1 MDISNFVVF
10 KKKEVLNTVVSII
23 IPIYNVET
31 YLNECVNSVLIQTF
45 KDFEILLIDDGSK
58 DSSGKLCDEIASTD
72 SRIRVYHKPNGGLSS
87 ARNYGID
94 KASGKYIIFLD
105 ADDYWVDKYI
115 LSLLIE
121 KSESKN
127 LDVVRGELVNVD
139 AKGKQLY
146 TPDLSE
152 ESLKLKNQILGSYEM
167 MKSVINGRFFSWL
180 FMFRKSAIG
189 CLRFDEN
196 RKFQEDIDF
205 AIKFFSKNYRC
216 GYLPIQF
223 YAYRQRKNSIMST
236 PRISNLAN
244 SFALCDIFHEYAY
257 KVEDKR
263 LTSYYLYNAIMMYYW
278 TLETVA
284 SDLYIS
290 QYENIEQELSLSS
303 LQKKVYRWVKEAS
316 EFHFPVHLYVN
327 PCVGVYFFRIRWW
340 GGRIFRR
347 FKIIR

>member
-167 MKSVINGRFFSWL
+167 MKFVINGRFFSIAV
-180 FMFRKSAIG
+180 R
-189 CLRFDEN
+189 
-196 RKFQEDIDF
+196 
-205 AIKFFSKNYRC
+205 
-216 GYLPIQF
+216 
-223 YAYRQRKNSIMST
+223 
-236 PRISNLAN
+236 
-244 SFALCDIFHEYAY
+244 
-257 KVEDKR
+257 
-263 LTSYYLYNAIMMYYW
+263 
-278 TLETVA
+278 
-284 SDLYIS
+284 
-290 QYENIEQELSLSS
+290 
-303 LQKKVYRWVKEAS
+303 
-316 EFHFPVHLYVN
+316 
-327 PCVGVYFFRIRWW
+327 
-340 GGRIFRR
+340 
-347 FKIIR
+347 

>member
-1 MDISNFVVF
+1 MIP
-10 KKKEVLNTVVSII
+10 KVSIV
-23 IPIYNVET
+23 IPIYNVEA
-31 YLNECVNSVLIQTF
+31 YLEECVYSVLIQTF

-58 DSSGKLCDEIASTD
+58 DSSGKFCDEIALKD
-72 SRIRVYHKPNGGLSS
+72 SRIRVFHKSNGGLSS

-94 KASGKYIIFLD
+94 RALGEYIIFLD
-105 ADDYWVDKYI
+105 SDDYWIDENI

-121 KSESKN
+121 KAESEN
-127 LDVVRGELVNVD
+127 LDVVRGEFVNVD
-139 AKGKQLY
+139 TKGKQLY

-167 MKSVINGRFFSWL
+167 MKFVMNGRFFSWL
-180 FMFRKSAIG
+180 FMFRRSTIG

-216 GYLPIQF
+216 GYLPIRF
-223 YAYRQRKNSIMST
+223 YAYRQRDNSIMST

-244 SFALCDIFHEYAY
+244 SFALCDVFHEYAH

-263 LTSYYLYNAIMMYYW
+263 LPPYYLYMGIMMYYW

-284 SDLYIS
+284 SDLYIDR
-290 QYENIEQELSLSS
+290 YKEIEKNLSLVAFR
-303 LQKKVYRWVKEAS
+303 KKVYSWTKEVPRG
-316 EFHFPVHLYVN
+316 HFPIHLYVS
-327 PCVGVYFFRIRWW
+327 PYIGVCLFRFRWW
-340 GGRIFRR
+340 GGKLLRIL
-347 FKIIR
+347 KIMN

>member
-1 MDISNFVVF
+1 MPS
-10 KKKEVLNTVVSII
+10 LSII
-23 IPIYNVET
+23 IPVYNVEK
-31 YLNECVNSVLIQTF
+31 YLKECVKSVLMQSI

-94 KASGKYIIFLD
+94 RALGEYIIFLD
-105 ADDYWVDKYI
+105 SDDFWIDKDI
-115 LSLLIE
+115 LFLLV
-121 KSESKN
+121 KKAESQN
-127 LDVVRGELVNVD
+127 LDVVRGEFVNVD

-146 TPDLSE
+146 TPDLPE
-152 ESLKLKNQILGSYEM
+152 ENLNLKNQILSSYEM
-167 MKSVINGRFFSWL
+167 MKFVINGRFFSWL

-205 AIKFFSKNYRC
+205 AINFFSKNYRC

-223 YAYRQRKNSIMST
+223 YAYRQRENSIIST

-244 SFALCDIFHEYAY
+244 SFALCNVFYEYAY

-263 LTSYYLYNAIMMYYW
+263 LTSYYLYRGIMMYYW

-284 SDLYIS
+284 SDLYIDR
-290 QYENIEQELSLSS
+290 YEELEKNLSLVA
-303 LQKKVYRWVKEAS
+303 LRKKVYNWTKEVS
-316 EFHFPVHLYVN
+316 KVHFPIHLYIS
-327 PCVGVYFFRIRWW
+327 PYWGVCLFRLRWW
-340 GGRIFRR
+340 GGKILRA
-347 FKIIR
+347 FKIKK

>member
-1 MDISNFVVF
+1 M
-10 KKKEVLNTVVSII
+10 LRLSII
-23 IPIYNVET
+23 IPVYNIEIY
-31 YLNECVNSVLIQTF
+31 LKECVDSVLSQTF

-58 DSSGKLCDEIASTD
+58 DTSGKLCDEIALKD
-72 SRIRVYHKPNGGLSS
+72 SRIRVFHKSNGGLSS

-94 KASGKYIIFLD
+94 RALGEYVIFLD
-105 ADDYWVDKYI
+105 SDDYWINKDI
-115 LSLLIE
+115 LSLLVKKAE
-121 KSESKN
+121 SEN
-127 LDVVRGELVNVD
+127 LDVVRGEFVNVD

-152 ESLKLKNQILGSYEM
+152 ESLKLKNQILSSYEM
-167 MKSVINGRFFSWL
+167 MKFVMNGRFFSWL
-180 FMFRKSAIG
+180 FIFRKSAIG

-223 YAYRQRKNSIMST
+223 YAYRQRENSIMST

-244 SFALCDIFHEYAY
+244 SFALCNVFHEYAY

-263 LTSYYLYNAIMMYYW
+263 LISYYLYRGIMMYYW

-284 SDLYIS
+284 SDLYIDR
-290 QYENIEQELSLSS
+290 YKELEKNLSLVA
-303 LQKKVYRWVKEAS
+303 LRKKVYSWIKEVPNS
-316 EFHFPVHLYVN
+316 NFPIHLYVS
-327 PCVGVYFFRIRWW
+327 PYIGVYLFRFRWW
-340 GGRIFRR
+340 GGRKFREL
-347 FKIIR
+347 KLKYLK

>member
-1 MDISNFVVF
+1 MDVSNFVIS
-10 KKKEVLNTVVSII
+10 KKTKVLNTVISII

-31 YLNECVNSVLIQTF
+31 YLKECVDSVLIQTF

-72 SRIRVYHKPNGGLSS
+72 SRIKVYHKPNGGLSS
-87 ARNYGID
+87 ARNCGID
-94 KASGKYIIFLD
+94 RASGEYIIFLD
-105 ADDYWVDKYI
+105 SDDYWVDKEI

-121 KSESKN
+121 KAESEN
-127 LDVVRGELVNVD
+127 LDVVRGEFVNID

-146 TPDLSE
+146 TPDLPE
-152 ESLKLKNQILGSYEM
+152 ESLNLKNQILSSYEM
-167 MKSVINGRFFSWL
+167 MKFVVNGRFFSWL

-189 CLRFDEN
+189 HLRFDEN

-216 GYLPIQF
+216 SYLPIQF
-223 YAYRQRKNSIMST
+223 YAYRQRENSIMST

-244 SFALCDIFHEYAY
+244 SFALCDVFHEYAY

-290 QYENIEQELSLSS
+290 KYENIERELLLSS

-327 PCVGVYFFRIRWW
+327 PRVSVYLFRIRWW